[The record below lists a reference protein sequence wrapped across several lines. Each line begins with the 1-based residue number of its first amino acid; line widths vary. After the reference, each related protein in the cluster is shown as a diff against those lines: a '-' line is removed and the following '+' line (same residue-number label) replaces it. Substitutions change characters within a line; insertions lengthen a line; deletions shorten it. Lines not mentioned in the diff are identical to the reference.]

1 MFLLVNMLKTINEN
15 LYQVLNIEN
24 DSNQNK
30 IKQAFRKLSLQYHPD
45 KDKNPDVRDK
55 YKGILNAYEILIDP
69 VKKEIYDNQI
79 NNKPNNNKANDKT
92 NNVENFYE
100 ERENSIINIKNEN
113 LNNFIPETINK
124 ELEITLEDSYNGG
137 MIPVEIEKYNYY
149 WGNITN
155 ERERIYIE
163 INKGI
168 DNNEIII
175 IKNKGNIYN
184 NTVIG
189 DIKIQIKIK
198 DHTLFKRNGL
208 DLIFYKDISL
218 KESLCGFNFEIKH
231 LNEKK
236 YIIKNDGEYI
246 IKYNEKKII
255 NNLGMERY
263 NYKGNLIIIFNII
276 YPNQLSSD
284 QKMKLKEIL

>member
-15 LYQVLNIEN
+15 LYEVLNIEN

-45 KDKNPDVRDK
+45 KDKNPEVRDK
-55 YKGILNAYEILIDP
+55 YKAILNAYEILIDP
-69 VKKEIYDNQI
+69 VRKEIYDNQI
-79 NNKPNNNKANDKT
+79 NNKT
-92 NNVENFYE
+92 NIVDTEN
-100 ERENSIINIKNEN
+100 RETENAMINIKNEN
-113 LNNFIPETINK
+113 FNNFIPETINK
-124 ELEITLEDSYNGG
+124 ELEISLEESYKGG

-149 WGNITN
+149 WGNVTN
-155 ERERIYIE
+155 ERERIYVE

-184 NTVIG
+184 NIVFG

-198 DHTLFKRNGL
+198 DHLFFKRNGL
-208 DLIFYKDISL
+208 DLLFYKDISL
-218 KESLCGFNFEIKH
+218 KESLCGFDFEVKH

-255 NNLGMERY
+255 NNLGMERD
-263 NYKGNLIIIFNII
+263 NYKGNLIIIFNIN
-276 YPNQLSSD
+276 YPNQLSSY
-284 QKMKLKEIL
+284 QKTKLKEIL

>member
-1 MFLLVNMLKTINEN
+1 MLKTINEN

>member
-45 KDKNPDVRDK
+45 KDKNPEVRDK
-55 YKGILNAYEILIDP
+55 YKAILNAYEILIDP
-69 VKKEIYDNQI
+69 VRKEIYDNQI
-79 NNKPNNNKANDKT
+79 NNKT
-92 NNVENFYE
+92 NNVNVETENRE
-100 ERENSIINIKNEN
+100 TENSIINIKNEN
-113 LNNFIPETINK
+113 FNNFIPETIYK
-124 ELEITLEDSYNGG
+124 ELEITLEDSYKGG

-149 WGNITN
+149 WGNIMN
-155 ERERIYIE
+155 ECERIYVE

-184 NTVIG
+184 NIVFG

-198 DHTLFKRNGL
+198 DHLLFKRNGL
-208 DLIFYKDISL
+208 DLLFYKDISL

-255 NNLGMERY
+255 NNLGMERD
-263 NYKGNLIIIFNII
+263 NYKGNLIIIFNIN

-284 QKMKLKEIL
+284 QKTKLKEIL

>member
-45 KDKNPDVRDK
+45 KDKNPEVRDK
-55 YKGILNAYEILIDP
+55 YKAILNAYEILIDP
-69 VKKEIYDNQI
+69 VRKEIYDNQI
-79 NNKPNNNKANDKT
+79 NNKT
-92 NNVENFYE
+92 NIVDTENRE
-100 ERENSIINIKNEN
+100 TENSMINIKHEN
-113 LNNFIPETINK
+113 FNNFIPETINK
-124 ELEITLEDSYNGG
+124 ELEITLEESYKGG
-137 MIPVEIEKYNYY
+137 MIPVEIEKYSYY

-155 ERERIYIE
+155 ERERIYVE

-184 NTVIG
+184 NIVFG

-198 DHTLFKRNGL
+198 DHLFFKRNGL
-208 DLIFYKDISL
+208 DLLFYKDISL
-218 KESLCGFNFEIKH
+218 KESLCGFDFEVKH

-255 NNLGMERY
+255 NNLGMERD
-263 NYKGNLIIIFNII
+263 NYKGNLIIIFNIN
-276 YPNQLSSD
+276 YPNQLSSY
-284 QKMKLKEIL
+284 QKTKLKEIL

>member
-45 KDKNPDVRDK
+45 KDKNPEVRDK
-55 YKGILNAYEILIDP
+55 YKAILNAYEILIDP
-69 VKKEIYDNQI
+69 VRKEIYDNQI
-79 NNKPNNNKANDKT
+79 NNKT
-92 NNVENFYE
+92 NIVDTEN
-100 ERENSIINIKNEN
+100 RETENTMINIKNEN
-113 LNNFIPETINK
+113 FNNFIPETINK
-124 ELEITLEDSYNGG
+124 ELEITLEESYKGG
-137 MIPVEIEKYNYY
+137 MIPVEIEKYSYY

-155 ERERIYIE
+155 ERERIYVE

-184 NTVIG
+184 NIVFG

-198 DHTLFKRNGL
+198 DHLFFKRNGL
-208 DLIFYKDISL
+208 DLLFYKDISL
-218 KESLCGFNFEIKH
+218 KESLCGFDFEVKH

-255 NNLGMERY
+255 NNLGMERD
-263 NYKGNLIIIFNII
+263 NYKGNLIIIFNIN
-276 YPNQLSSD
+276 YPNQLSSY
-284 QKMKLKEIL
+284 QKTKLKEIL

>member
-45 KDKNPDVRDK
+45 KDKNPEVRDK
-55 YKGILNAYEILIDP
+55 YKAILNAYEILIDP
-69 VKKEIYDNQI
+69 VRKEIYDNQI
-79 NNKPNNNKANDKT
+79 NNKT
-92 NNVENFYE
+92 NIVDTENRE
-100 ERENSIINIKNEN
+100 TENSMINIKNEN
-113 LNNFIPETINK
+113 FNNFIPETINK
-124 ELEITLEDSYNGG
+124 ELEISLEESYKGG

-149 WGNITN
+149 WGNVTN
-155 ERERIYIE
+155 ERERIYVE

-168 DNNEIII
+168 DNNEIIL

-184 NTVIG
+184 NIVFG

-198 DHTLFKRNGL
+198 DHLFFKRNGL
-208 DLIFYKDISL
+208 DLLFYKDISL
-218 KESLCGFNFEIKH
+218 KESLCGFDFEVKH

-255 NNLGMERY
+255 NNLGMERD
-263 NYKGNLIIIFNII
+263 NYKGNLIIIFNIN
-276 YPNQLSSD
+276 YPNQLSSY
-284 QKMKLKEIL
+284 QKTKLKEIL

>member
-1 MFLLVNMLKTINEN
+1 MLKTINEN

-45 KDKNPDVRDK
+45 KDKNPEVRDK
-55 YKGILNAYEILIDP
+55 YKAILNAYEILIDP
-69 VKKEIYDNQI
+69 VRKEIYDNQI
-79 NNKPNNNKANDKT
+79 NNKT
-92 NNVENFYE
+92 NIVDTEN
-100 ERENSIINIKNEN
+100 RETENTMINIKNEN
-113 LNNFIPETINK
+113 FNNFIPETINK
-124 ELEITLEDSYNGG
+124 ELEITLEESYKGG
-137 MIPVEIEKYNYY
+137 MIPVEIEKYSYY

-155 ERERIYIE
+155 ERERIYVE

-184 NTVIG
+184 NIVFG

-198 DHTLFKRNGL
+198 DHLFFKRNGL
-208 DLIFYKDISL
+208 DLLFYKDISL
-218 KESLCGFNFEIKH
+218 KESLCGFDFEVKH

-255 NNLGMERY
+255 NNLGMERD
-263 NYKGNLIIIFNII
+263 NYKGNLIIIFNIN
-276 YPNQLSSD
+276 YPNQLSSY
-284 QKMKLKEIL
+284 QKTKLKEIL

>member
-15 LYQVLNIEN
+15 LYEVLNIEN

-45 KDKNPDVRDK
+45 KDKNPDVGDK

-79 NNKPNNNKANDKT
+79 NNKPNNKANDKT
-92 NNVENFYE
+92 NNVDKFYE

-124 ELEITLEDSYNGG
+124 ELEITLEDSYKGG
-137 MIPVEIEKYNYY
+137 MVPVEIEKYNYY

-189 DIKIQIKIK
+189 DIKIQIRIK
-198 DHTLFKRNGL
+198 DHILFKRNGL

-218 KESLCGFNFEIKH
+218 KESLCGFNYEIKH

-236 YIIKNDGEYI
+236 YIIKNDGEHI

-255 NNLGMERY
+255 SNLGMERD

-284 QKMKLKEIL
+284 QKIKLKEIL

>member
-1 MFLLVNMLKTINEN
+1 MLKTINEN

-45 KDKNPDVRDK
+45 KDKNPEVRDK
-55 YKGILNAYEILIDP
+55 YKAILNAYEILIDP
-69 VKKEIYDNQI
+69 VRKEIYDNQI
-79 NNKPNNNKANDKT
+79 NNKT
-92 NNVENFYE
+92 NIVDTEN
-100 ERENSIINIKNEN
+100 RETENTMINIKNEN
-113 LNNFIPETINK
+113 FNNFIPETINK
-124 ELEITLEDSYNGG
+124 ELEISLEESYKGG

-149 WGNITN
+149 WGNVTN
-155 ERERIYIE
+155 ERERIYVE

-184 NTVIG
+184 NIVFG

-198 DHTLFKRNGL
+198 DHLFFKRNGL
-208 DLIFYKDISL
+208 DLLFYKDISL
-218 KESLCGFNFEIKH
+218 KESLCGFDFEVKH

-255 NNLGMERY
+255 NNLGMERD
-263 NYKGNLIIIFNII
+263 NYKGNLIIIFNIN
-276 YPNQLSSD
+276 YPNQLSSY
-284 QKMKLKEIL
+284 QKTKLKEIL

>member
-45 KDKNPDVRDK
+45 KDKNPEVRDK
-55 YKGILNAYEILIDP
+55 YKAILNAYEILIDP
-69 VKKEIYDNQI
+69 VRKEIYDNQI
-79 NNKPNNNKANDKT
+79 NNKT
-92 NNVENFYE
+92 NIVDTENRE
-100 ERENSIINIKNEN
+100 TENSMINIKNEN
-113 LNNFIPETINK
+113 FNNFIPETINK
-124 ELEITLEDSYNGG
+124 ELEISLEESYKGG

-149 WGNITN
+149 WGNVTN
-155 ERERIYIE
+155 ERERIYVE

-184 NTVIG
+184 NIVFG

-198 DHTLFKRNGL
+198 DHLFFKRNGL
-208 DLIFYKDISL
+208 DLLFYKDISL
-218 KESLCGFNFEIKH
+218 KESLCGFDFEVKH

-255 NNLGMERY
+255 NNLGMERD
-263 NYKGNLIIIFNII
+263 NYKGNLIIIFNIN
-276 YPNQLSSD
+276 YPNQLSSY
-284 QKMKLKEIL
+284 QKTKLKEIL

>member
-45 KDKNPDVRDK
+45 KDKNSEVRDK
-55 YKGILNAYEILIDP
+55 YKAILNAYEILIDP
-69 VKKEIYDNQI
+69 VRKEIYDNQI
-79 NNKPNNNKANDKT
+79 NNKT
-92 NNVENFYE
+92 NIVATDNRES
-100 ERENSIINIKNEN
+100 ENSIINIKNEN
-113 LNNFIPETINK
+113 FNNFIPETINK
-124 ELEITLEDSYNGG
+124 ELEITLEESYKGG

-155 ERERIYIE
+155 ECERIYVE

-184 NTVIG
+184 NIVFG

-198 DHTLFKRNGL
+198 DHLLFKRNGL
-208 DLIFYKDISL
+208 DLLFYKDISL

-255 NNLGMERY
+255 NNLGMERD
-263 NYKGNLIIIFNII
+263 NYKGNLIIIFNIN

-284 QKMKLKEIL
+284 QKTKLKEIL

>member
-1 MFLLVNMLKTINEN
+1 MLKTINEN

-45 KDKNPDVRDK
+45 KDKNPEVRDK
-55 YKGILNAYEILIDP
+55 YKAILNAYEILIDP
-69 VKKEIYDNQI
+69 VRKEIYDNQI
-79 NNKPNNNKANDKT
+79 NNKT
-92 NNVENFYE
+92 NIVDTENRE
-100 ERENSIINIKNEN
+100 TENSMINIKHEN
-113 LNNFIPETINK
+113 FNNFIPETINK
-124 ELEITLEDSYNGG
+124 ELEITLEESYKGG
-137 MIPVEIEKYNYY
+137 MIPVEIEKYSYY

-155 ERERIYIE
+155 ERERIYVE

-184 NTVIG
+184 NIVFG

-198 DHTLFKRNGL
+198 DHLFFKRNGL
-208 DLIFYKDISL
+208 DLLFYKDISL
-218 KESLCGFNFEIKH
+218 KESLCGFDFEVKH

-255 NNLGMERY
+255 NNLGMERD
-263 NYKGNLIIIFNII
+263 NYKGNLIIIFNIN
-276 YPNQLSSD
+276 YPNQLSSY
-284 QKMKLKEIL
+284 QKTKLKEIL

>member
-45 KDKNPDVRDK
+45 KDKNPEVRDK
-55 YKGILNAYEILIDP
+55 YKAILNAYEILIDP
-69 VKKEIYDNQI
+69 VRKEIYDNQI
-79 NNKPNNNKANDKT
+79 NNKT
-92 NNVENFYE
+92 NIVDTEN
-100 ERENSIINIKNEN
+100 RETENTMINIKNEN
-113 LNNFIPETINK
+113 FNNFIPETINK
-124 ELEITLEDSYNGG
+124 ELEISLEESYKGG

-149 WGNITN
+149 WGNVTN
-155 ERERIYIE
+155 ERERIYVE

-184 NTVIG
+184 NIVFG

-198 DHTLFKRNGL
+198 DHLFFKRNGL
-208 DLIFYKDISL
+208 DLLFYKDISL
-218 KESLCGFNFEIKH
+218 KESLCGFDFEVKH

-255 NNLGMERY
+255 NNLGMERD
-263 NYKGNLIIIFNII
+263 NYKGNLIIIFNIN
-276 YPNQLSSD
+276 YPNQLSSY
-284 QKMKLKEIL
+284 QKTKLKEIL